1 MHELSVAQNI
11 IDIVEQNV
19 PHDELCN
26 VRQVALKVGE
36 FSGVV
41 VDSLKFSYEIITG
54 DTDLKNSEL
63 TAEVIPFSI
72 KCNKCGSITTNS
84 YGLRECDECLSTD
97 TEVLGGTELNISE
110 IILKE
115 NN

>member
-11 IDIVEQNV
+11 IEIVELNV

-54 DTDLKNSEL
+54 DTDLRNSEL

-72 KCNKCGSITTNS
+72 KCADCGSITTNI
-84 YGLRECDECLSTD
+84 YGLRECENCLSTD

-115 NN
+115 NT